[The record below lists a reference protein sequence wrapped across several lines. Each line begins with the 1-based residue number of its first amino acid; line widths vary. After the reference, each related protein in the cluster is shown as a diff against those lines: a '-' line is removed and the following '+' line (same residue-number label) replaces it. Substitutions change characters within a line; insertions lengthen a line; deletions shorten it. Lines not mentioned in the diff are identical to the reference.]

1 MPRMPIRPASGSR
14 PGVVVGNP
22 GALRWMRPMASA
34 FADAGMLRT
43 YVTTLAA
50 GPRLEGFLE
59 RFPERLAAP
68 VQRELELRPVPTGVG
83 QSCVARTA
91 ALSELARVALARAS
105 APAGVAERATRVAA
119 ERFDRGLSRRV
130 RAGDAAVVG
139 PIGMSLHT
147 FRRARRLSL
156 PTVLDYPT
164 AHHAYARRL
173 LTEEARLKPEY
184 AGTLQFHALS
194 LSLRARLEEELA
206 LADRIIVLGS
216 FQHRTFVESGVAPD
230 KLVQIPLGVELDQFV
245 PIRTRP
251 ERPSFRVLFAGQL
264 TQRKGLS
271 YLVEGFRQADIP
283 ESELTLLGR
292 RVGTGS
298 PWEED
303 PSVRQVGHVPFPEL
317 PGFYHRA
324 DAFVLPSLIEGFP
337 QTALQAMASGL
348 PTIVSENTFGE
359 DVITDGVDGYVVPIR
374 DAAAIAERLRTLAAD
389 SALRERMGIAAR
401 ARAEEFSWERYGQSV
416 VAAVR
421 ELA

>member
-1 MPRMPIRPASGSR
+1 MPIPPTSVSR
-14 PGVVVGNP
+14 PGVVMGNP
-22 GALRWMRPMASA
+22 GPLRWMRPMASA
-34 FADAGMLRT
+34 FAEAGMLRT
-43 YVTTLAA
+43 YVTTVAA
-50 GPRLEGFLE
+50 GPRLKGLLN
-59 RFPERLAAP
+59 RLPEPLVAP
-68 VQRELELRPVPTGVG
+68 VRRELELRPPPPGVA
-83 QSCVARTA
+83 QSRVERTA
-91 ALSELARVALARAS
+91 VVSELARVAVMRSS
-105 APAGVAERATRVAA
+105 APAGVTQRASRVAA
-119 ERFDRGLSRRV
+119 GCFDRGLSRRV
-130 RAGDAAVVG
+130 RGGDVAVVG
-139 PIGMSLHT
+139 VFANSLHT
-147 FRRARRLSL
+147 FRRARRLGV
-156 PTVLDYPT
+156 PTVFDYPI
-164 AHHAYARRL
+164 AHHAYAERL

-194 LSLRARLEEELA
+194 PWLRARVEEELA

-216 FQHRTFVESGVAPD
+216 FQRRTFVESGVAPE

-245 PIRTRP
+245 PTGTRL
-251 ERPSFRVLFAGQL
+251 ERRGFRVLFAGQL
-264 TQRKGLS
+264 SQRKGLS

-283 ESELTLLGR
+283 ESDLTLLGV

-303 PSVRQVGHVPFPEL
+303 PRVRRVGPVPFPEL

-348 PTIVSENTFGE
+348 PAIVSENTFGE

-374 DAAAIAERLRTLAAD
+374 DAGAIAERLRTLAAD
-389 SALRERMGIAAR
+389 PELRERMGLAAR
-401 ARAEEFSWERYGQSV
+401 ARAEEFSWERYGQRV